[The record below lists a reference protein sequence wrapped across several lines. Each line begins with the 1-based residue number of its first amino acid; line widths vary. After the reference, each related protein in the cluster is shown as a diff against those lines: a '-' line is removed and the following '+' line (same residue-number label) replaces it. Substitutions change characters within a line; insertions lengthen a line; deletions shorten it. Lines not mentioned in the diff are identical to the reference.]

1 MAIKRDY
8 KCEDHGFFEA
18 WEPVCPSGCEH
29 GINVVFLRAPAYM
42 SSRTKTADRAL
53 KGMAKEFNMT
63 NIKSTRE
70 GENQGNYITR
80 NNAPVSKQEQ
90 EMREARPGDNAIWG
104 GGGGISMANVMG
116 GNAYKS
122 VKGESVSVLPK
133 DIGDLQGPRA
143 ASYMSDHEGLKIK
156 P

>member
-1 MAIKRDY
+1 
-8 KCEDHGFFEA
+8 
-18 WEPVCPSGCEH
+18 
-29 GINVVFLRAPAYM
+29 
-42 SSRTKTADRAL
+42 
-53 KGMAKEFNMT
+53 MAKEFNMT

-80 NNAPVSKQEQ
+80 NNAPVSKQE
-90 EMREARPGDNAIWG
+90 EAMREARPGDNAIWG

-143 ASYMSDHEGLKIK
+143 ASYIADHEGLKIK